1 MRCRNCK
8 QPLAQN
14 FVDLGHSPPS
24 NAYLRAH
31 ELLKPEKWYPLRL
44 LICEGCYLVQT
55 EDFVNFDEMF
65 SADYAYF
72 SSFSSSWL
80 AHCEAFTD
88 EICQFL
94 KLDKTSFVVEAA
106 SNDGYLLKN
115 FKKRGIKCLGIEPT
129 KSTAEASI
137 KNNIETIQNF
147 FTKDLAHK
155 ILSLHGAADLMIGN
169 NVLAHVPDLDD
180 FLGAYKILLK
190 PEGVISFE
198 FPHLLQLLKEV
209 QFDTIYH
216 EHFSYFS
223 LNTVID
229 VLSRRGLYLFDVE
242 ELPTH
247 GGSLRIFVTHA
258 GNSQIQQGKNVA
270 RILEKEKTAG
280 LMSLNV
286 YSEFSDKVFKI
297 KDDLLYFLIQQKRLG
312 KRVCAYG
319 AAAKGNTFFNL
330 AGIRPDLVEFVA
342 DRNHDKQDKFLPGS
356 RIPILDEQHLREM
369 KPDYVLILPW
379 NLAKEIGPQLSY
391 VRKWG
396 GKLVTAIPNIKFLEV

>member
-8 QPLAQN
+8 QSLAQT

-24 NAYLRAH
+24 NAYLRAN

-44 LICEGCYLVQT
+44 LICESCYLVQT

-65 SADYAYF
+65 SDDYAYF
-72 SSFSSSWL
+72 SSYSSSWL

-94 KLDKTSFVVEAA
+94 ELDKNSFVVEAA

-115 FKKRGIKCLGIEPT
+115 FQKRRIKCLGIEPT
-129 KSTAEASI
+129 NSTAEASI
-137 KNNIETIQNF
+137 KNGIETIQDF
-147 FTKDLAHK
+147 FTVELAHK
-155 ILSLHGAADLMIGN
+155 ILPQYGKADLMIGN

-198 FPHLLQLLKEV
+198 FPHLLQLLGQT

-223 LNTVID
+223 LHTVID
-229 VLSRRGLYLFDVE
+229 VLSRRGLYLFDVK

-247 GGSLRIFVTHA
+247 GGSLRIFVTHSE
-258 GNSQIQQGKNVA
+258 NRHIQVSKSVTLQ
-270 RILEKEKTAG
+270 LEKEKAAN
-280 LMSLNV
+280 LMSLNI
-286 YSEFSDKVFKI
+286 YNEFAEKVFKI
-297 KDDLLYFLIQQKRLG
+297 KDDLLLFLIQQKRLG

-330 AGIRPDLVEFVA
+330 AGIRPDLVEFVV
-342 DRNHDKQDKFLPGS
+342 DRNHDKQNKFLPGS
-356 RIPILDEQHLREM
+356 RIPILAERHLKEK
-369 KPDYVLILPW
+369 KPDFVLILPW
-379 NLAKEIGPQLSY
+379 NLAEEIGPQLSY
-391 VRKWG
+391 VHTWG
-396 GKLVTAIPNIKFLEV
+396 GMLVTAIPKIKFLET